1 MTNEELATYLQIVGF
16 TIETLEA
23 TGPPGTASFLV
34 IRNFEVRVG
43 TKAGQ
48 KFEIAIQRSTAV
60 PYILPP
66 AIHVRPHAVSMGSA
80 ASQGSPLGPDWQYLS
95 RVLRVAPTP
104 AKVVSHLHSIFGE
117 L

>member
-1 MTNEELATYLQIVGF
+1 MTHDELATYLESVGF

-23 TGPPGTASFLV
+23 GGPPATASFLV
-34 IRNFEVRVG
+34 IRDFEVRVG

-48 KFEIAIQRSTAV
+48 KYEIAVQMSTAV
-60 PYILPP
+60 PYVLPP
-66 AIHVRPHAVSMGSA
+66 AIHVRPHAVTMGSS

-95 RVLRVAPTP
+95 RVLRVTPTP
-104 AKVVSHLHSIFGE
+104 ANVVAHLHSIFGE